1 MPRKMLPGDLMVYGG
16 RMRFVKA
23 PSTTSLKAGWL
34 CIPWMMGRALR
45 STVYMSVTI
54 PWMRIEAWGPMLA
67 HEMYL
72 FLVYGEKRRGGNK
85 VKVVF

>member
-1 MPRKMLPGDLMVYGG
+1 
-16 RMRFVKA
+16 MRVVKA
-23 PSTTSLKAGWL
+23 PSTTSLTAGWL

-45 STVYMSVTI
+45 SAVYMSATI
-54 PWMRIEAWGPMLA
+54 SWIRIEAWGPMMA

-72 FLVYGEKRRGGNK
+72 FLAYGEKRSRGNK